1 MRACKYALSGPTVQ
15 HNFPHE
21 PGVIHRILLR
31 AATGAGER
39 RVETCFISLFLEAG
53 EQTPCERQDAKVIS
67 EVIRSSLFFKPAL
80 PVYPGA
86 EIRRFA
92 SGNRR

>member
-21 PGVIHRILLR
+21 PGVIHRIISR
-31 AATGAGER
+31 AAPRG
-39 RVETCFISLFLEAG
+39 G
-53 EQTPCERQDAKVIS
+53 EQNPCDRQDAKVIS
-67 EVIRSSLFFKPAL
+67 EVIRPSLFFRPAL